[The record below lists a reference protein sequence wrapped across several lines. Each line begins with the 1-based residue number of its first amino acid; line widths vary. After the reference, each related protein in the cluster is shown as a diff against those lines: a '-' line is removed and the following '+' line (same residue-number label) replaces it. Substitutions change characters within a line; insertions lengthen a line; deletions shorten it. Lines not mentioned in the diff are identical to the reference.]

1 MNKQKDNFDQ
11 VIVGLKDINNPF
23 PAIYLHK
30 FSDMSPEQLTELKK
44 AWFEIP
50 AARKI
55 NLLGDLEEIAEA
67 DTLVCFDDFGRFVL
81 KEEKNP
87 QVLSAAIRLLWE
99 CEDPKL
105 IPLLMENSNHADDT
119 LRAAAVAALGFFI
132 YLGELDEIPK
142 KQQER
147 IEDKLFGVFD
157 KDPQVQVRRKALES
171 LGYSSRKEVVK
182 IIQKSYE
189 NELPEWKASALFAMG
204 RSADPRWK
212 NDILENISQDN
223 PEIQAEAIRAA
234 GQLELRNAR
243 PALLELL
250 KEPFELDIDL
260 RSIIIWSLS
269 QIGGKNVRKT
279 LERIL
284 EETDDDEEALF
295 IDNALE
301 NLDFTE
307 SFPELDMLAIRTDE
321 LTGEGELDEYLSEE
335 LITDDDD
342 ADGDVDLDDDDGYG
356 DIDDDYGDD
365 EVEEE
370 DEY

>member
-1 MNKQKDNFDQ
+1 LNKQKDNFDQ
-11 VIVGLKDINNPF
+11 VIAGLKDMNNPF

-30 FSDMSPEQLTELKK
+30 FSDISLEQLAELKK
-44 AWFEIP
+44 SWLEIP
-50 AARKI
+50 VSRKI

-67 DTLVCFDDFGRFVL
+67 DTLVCFDDFARFVL
-81 KEEKNP
+81 VEEKNP

-99 CEDPKL
+99 CEDSKL
-105 IPLLMENSNHADDT
+105 IPFYMENTNQSDDI
-119 LRAAAVAALGFFI
+119 LRAAAVAALGLFI

-142 KQQER
+142 ELQKK
-147 IEDKLFGVFD
+147 IEGRLLWIFNN
-157 KDPQVQVRRKALES
+157 DPQVQVRRKALES
-171 LGYSSRKEVVK
+171 LGYSSRKEVIK

-189 NELPEWKASALFAMG
+189 NELPEWRASALFAMG

-212 NDILENISQDN
+212 NYILENISEDN
-223 PEIQAEAIRAA
+223 PEIKAEAIRAA
-234 GQLELRNAR
+234 GQLELRHAR

-250 KEPFELDIDL
+250 KEPFELDSDL

-284 EETDDDEEALF
+284 AETDDDDEALF

-301 NLDFTE
+301 NLDFSE
-307 SFPELDMLAIRTDE
+307 SFPELDMLAVRSDE
-321 LTGEGELDEYLSEE
+321 IADEEEFDEYLSDET
-335 LITDDDD
+335 IS
-342 ADGDVDLDDDDGYG
+342 GVDNGYG
-356 DIDDDYGDD
+356 DYEEDEDEGLD
-365 EVEEE
+365 EVDEE

>member
-11 VIVGLKDINNPF
+11 VIAGLKDINNPF

-30 FSDMSPEQLTELKK
+30 FSDISPEQLAELKQS
-44 AWFEIP
+44 WFEIP
-50 AARKI
+50 VARKI

-67 DTLVCFDDFGRFVL
+67 DTLVCFDDFARFVL
-81 KEEKNP
+81 VEEKNP

-99 CEDPKL
+99 CEDSKL
-105 IPLLMENSNHADDT
+105 IPLFMENINHTDVT
-119 LRAAAVAALGFFI
+119 LRASAVAALGLFI

-142 KQQER
+142 DQQEK
-147 IEDKLFGVFD
+147 IEGKLFWIFD
-157 KDPQVQVRRKALES
+157 NDHQVQVRRKALES
-171 LGYSSRKEVVK
+171 LGYSSRKEVIRV
-182 IIQKSYE
+182 IQKSYE

-212 NDILENISQDN
+212 NYILENISEDN
-223 PEIQAEAIRAA
+223 PVIKAEAIRAA

-250 KEPFELDIDL
+250 KEPFELDFDL

-284 EETDDDEEALF
+284 EETEDDDEALF

-301 NLDFTE
+301 NLDFSE
-307 SFPELDMLAIRTDE
+307 SFPELDMLEIHSDE
-321 LTGEGELDEYLSEE
+321 IAGEEELDEYLS
-335 LITDDDD
+335 DDTIPDE
-342 ADGDVDLDDDDGYG
+342 DGYG
-356 DIDDDYGDD
+356 YG
-365 EVEEE
+365 E
-370 DEY
+370 DEDG

>member
-11 VIVGLKDINNPF
+11 VIAGLKDINNPF
-23 PAIYLHK
+23 PAKYLHK
-30 FSDMSPEQLTELKK
+30 FSDISPEQLAELKK
-44 AWFEIP
+44 SWLEIP

-67 DTLVCFDDFGRFVL
+67 DTLVCFDDFSRFVL
-81 KEEKNP
+81 KEENNP
-87 QVLSAAIRLLWE
+87 LVLSAAIRLLWE

-105 IPLLMENSNHADDT
+105 IPLLMEITNHTDID
-119 LRAAAVAALGFFI
+119 LRASAVAALGLFI

-142 KQQER
+142 LQQEK
-147 IEDKLFGVFD
+147 IEIKLFGIFNN
-157 KDPQVQVRRKALES
+157 DPQDQVRRKALES
-171 LGYSSRKEVVK
+171 LGYSSRKEVIK

-212 NDILENISQDN
+212 NDILENIGEDN
-223 PEIQAEAIRAA
+223 PEIKAEAIRAA

-243 PALLELL
+243 PVLLELL

-284 EETDDDEEALF
+284 EQTDDDDEALF

-301 NLDFTE
+301 NLGFTE
-307 SFPELDMLAIRTDE
+307 SFPELDILSVRTDE
-321 LTGEGELDEYLSEE
+321 LAGEEELDEYLSED
-335 LITDDDD
+335 IMTDDDN
-342 ADGDVDLDDDDGYG
+342 GYG
-356 DIDDDYGDD
+356 DG
-365 EVEEE
+365 EE
-370 DEY
+370 DEDDEGDEVDEEDDY